1 MITLDHIYYA
11 YPQSSKE
18 NLDDITMEI
27 QDGEAVALIG
37 LSGCGKTTITR
48 ILNGL
53 AYTFFSGKMEGSISL
68 NGIDPSKKELYEI
81 GRMIGSIFQNPKSQF
96 FAEVVEDEI
105 AFGLENYGIER
116 TEIVKRI
123 TDSLHMINGETL
135 RTKNLFQLSSGERQK
150 VAIASI
156 NALDPPVYVFDE
168 PSANLDMASVE
179 ALKRLMAL
187 LKKKGKTLIVS
198 EHRIYY
204 LKDIIDRYYYIEDGK
219 IIRYYTKEIFEHSPV
234 EFFQQQ
240 GLRLYSLDRIEPH
253 VKTISGTR
261 RLKIDNI
268 SFSYNRQSLLK
279 NLSYCFISGTI
290 YGIIGGNGA
299 GKSTFAKVL
308 SGLLREKHGSIYS
321 CGKDSCND
329 IKLNSRTRRKTIYYL
344 SNNLDS
350 NLFEVSAAEELR
362 LNAPAA
368 NTAEILKDYR
378 LDTVADAH
386 PQILSGGQKQRLA
399 IAAASLLKRDVYI
412 FDEPTSGLDGK
423 NMRLIADKM
432 RKLQAQDKIVIVI
445 SHDYEFLME
454 ICSIVLHLNGN
465 SFTEYTAASDKEKIL
480 NILQQEY

>member
-1 MITLDHIYYA
+1 
-11 YPQSSKE
+11 
-18 NLDDITMEI
+18 
-27 QDGEAVALIG
+27 
-37 LSGCGKTTITR
+37 
-48 ILNGL
+48 
-53 AYTFFSGKMEGSISL
+53 
-68 NGIDPSKKELYEI
+68 
-81 GRMIGSIFQNPKSQF
+81 
-96 FAEVVEDEI
+96 
-105 AFGLENYGIER
+105 
-116 TEIVKRI
+116 
-123 TDSLHMINGETL
+123 
-135 RTKNLFQLSSGERQK
+135 
-150 VAIASI
+150 
-156 NALDPPVYVFDE
+156 
-168 PSANLDMASVE
+168 
-179 ALKRLMAL
+179 MAL

-219 IIRYYTKEIFEHSPV
+219 IIRCYTKEIFEHSPV

-253 VKTISGTR
+253 GKTISGTR

-268 SFSYNRQSLLK
+268 SFSYNRQSLLE

-362 LNAPAA
+362 LNDPAA
-368 NTAEILKDYR
+368 DTAEILKDYC

-399 IAAASLLKRDVYI
+399 IAAASLLKRDAYI

>member
-1 MITLDHIYYA
+1 MITLDHIYYS

-53 AYTFFSGKMEGSISL
+53 AYTFFSGKMEGSISI
-68 NGIDPSKKELYEI
+68 NGIDTTKKELYEI

-480 NILQQEY
+480 NILQQE

>member
-27 QDGEAVALIG
+27 QDGEAIALIG

-123 TDSLHMINGETL
+123 TDSLRMINGETL
-135 RTKNLFQLSSGERQK
+135 RTRNLFELSSGERQK

-219 IIRYYTKEIFEHSPV
+219 IIRSYTKDTFEHSPV
-234 EFFQQQ
+234 EFFQGL
-240 GLRLYSLDRIEPH
+240 GLRLYSLDCIEPH
-253 VKTISGTR
+253 GKIMSGTR

-279 NLSYCFISGTI
+279 NLSYCFMSGTI

-308 SGLLREKHGSIYS
+308 SGLLREKHGSISS

-362 LNAPAA
+362 LNDPAA
-368 NTAEILKDYR
+368 DTAEILKDYC
-378 LDTVADAH
+378 LDTVADTH

-423 NMRLIADKM
+423 NMRLVADKM

-454 ICSIVLHLNGN
+454 ICSIVVHLNGN
-465 SFTEYTAASDKEKIL
+465 SFTEYTAASNKEKIL
-480 NILQQEY
+480 NILQQE

>member
-1 MITLDHIYYA
+1 MITLDHICYA

-18 NLDDITMEI
+18 NLNDITMEI

-53 AYTFFSGKMEGSISL
+53 AYKFFSGKMDGCISI
-68 NGIDPSKKELYEI
+68 NGIDPSKKELHEI

-105 AFGLENYGIER
+105 AFGLENYGFER

-123 TDSLHMINGETL
+123 TDSLRMINGETL
-135 RTKNLFQLSSGERQK
+135 RTRNLFQLSSGERQK
-150 VAIASI
+150 VAIASV

-219 IIRYYTKEIFEHSPV
+219 IIRCYTKEMLEHSPI
-234 EFFQQQ
+234 EFFRQQ
-240 GLRLYSLDRIEPH
+240 GLRLCSLDRIEPH
-253 VKTISGTR
+253 GKTMSGTQC
-261 RLKIDNI
+261 LKIDNL
-268 SFSYNRQSLLK
+268 SFSYSRQSLLE
-279 NLSYCFISGTI
+279 NLNYCFTSGII

-308 SGLLREKHGSIYS
+308 SGLLREKHGSISS
-321 CGKDSCND
+321 CGKYSCND
-329 IKLNSRTRRKTIYYL
+329 IKLNCRTRRKTIYYL

-350 NLFEVSAAEELR
+350 NLFEVSATEELR
-362 LNAPAA
+362 LNDPAA
-368 NTAEILKDYR
+368 DAAEILKDYC
-378 LDTVADAH
+378 LDSVANTH

-423 NMRLIADKM
+423 NMRLIAGKM
-432 RKLQAQDKIVIVI
+432 RELQEHDRIVIVI

-454 ICSIVLHLNGN
+454 VCSVVLHLKGK
-465 SFTEYTAASDKEKIL
+465 SFTEYTVATDKEKIL
-480 NILQQEY
+480 NVLQKE

>member
-68 NGIDPSKKELYEI
+68 NSIDPSKKELYEI

-123 TDSLHMINGETL
+123 TDSLRMINGETL
-135 RTKNLFQLSSGERQK
+135 RTRNLFQLSSGERQK

-168 PSANLDMASVE
+168 PSANLDMTSVE

-219 IIRYYTKEIFEHSPV
+219 IIRCYTKEIFEYSPV

-399 IAAASLLKRDVYI
+399 IAAASLLKRDAYI

-432 RKLQAQDKIVIVI
+432 QELQAQDKIVIVI

>member
-1 MITLDHIYYA
+1 MITLDHIYYS

-18 NLDDITMEI
+18 SLNDITMEI

-116 TEIVKRI
+116 TEIVKRL
-123 TDSLHMINGETL
+123 TDSLRMINGETL
-135 RTKNLFQLSSGERQK
+135 RTRNLFQLSSGERQK

-219 IIRYYTKEIFEHSPV
+219 IIRCYTKEIFEHSPV

-253 VKTISGTR
+253 GKTMSGTR

-279 NLSYCFISGTI
+279 NLSYCFMSGTI

-308 SGLLREKHGSIYS
+308 SGLLREKHGSISS

-329 IKLNSRTRRKTIYYL
+329 IKLNCRTRRKTIYYL

-350 NLFEVSAAEELR
+350 NLFEVSAAEEL
-362 LNAPAA
+362 
-368 NTAEILKDYR
+368 LK
-378 LDTVADAH
+378 
-386 PQILSGGQKQRLA
+386 S
-399 IAAASLLKRDVYI
+399 
-412 FDEPTSGLDGK
+412 
-423 NMRLIADKM
+423 
-432 RKLQAQDKIVIVI
+432 
-445 SHDYEFLME
+445 
-454 ICSIVLHLNGN
+454 
-465 SFTEYTAASDKEKIL
+465 
-480 NILQQEY
+480 

>member
-1 MITLDHIYYA
+1 MITLDHIYYS

-123 TDSLHMINGETL
+123 TDSLRMINGETL
-135 RTKNLFQLSSGERQK
+135 RTRNLFQLSSGERQK

-219 IIRYYTKEIFEHSPV
+219 IIRCYTKEIFEYSPV

-253 VKTISGTR
+253 GKTISGTR

-362 LNAPAA
+362 LNDSAA
-368 NTAEILKDYR
+368 DTTEILKDYC
-378 LDTVADAH
+378 LDTVAETH

-399 IAAASLLKRDVYI
+399 IAAASLLKKDAYI

-432 RKLQAQDKIVIVI
+432 RELQAQDKIVIVI

-465 SFTEYTAASDKEKIL
+465 SFTEYTATSDKDKIL
-480 NILQQEY
+480 NILQQE

>member
-1 MITLDHIYYA
+1 
-11 YPQSSKE
+11 
-18 NLDDITMEI
+18 MEI

-123 TDSLHMINGETL
+123 TDSLRMINGETL
-135 RTKNLFQLSSGERQK
+135 RTRNLFQLSSGERQK

-219 IIRYYTKEIFEHSPV
+219 IIRCYTKEIFEHSPV

-240 GLRLYSLDRIEPH
+240 GLRLYSLDCIEPH
-253 VKTISGTR
+253 GKTISGTR

-268 SFSYNRQSLLK
+268 SFSYNRQ
-279 NLSYCFISGTI
+279 
-290 YGIIGGNGA
+290 
-299 GKSTFAKVL
+299 
-308 SGLLREKHGSIYS
+308 
-321 CGKDSCND
+321 
-329 IKLNSRTRRKTIYYL
+329 
-344 SNNLDS
+344 
-350 NLFEVSAAEELR
+350 
-362 LNAPAA
+362 
-368 NTAEILKDYR
+368 
-378 LDTVADAH
+378 
-386 PQILSGGQKQRLA
+386 
-399 IAAASLLKRDVYI
+399 
-412 FDEPTSGLDGK
+412 
-423 NMRLIADKM
+423 
-432 RKLQAQDKIVIVI
+432 
-445 SHDYEFLME
+445 
-454 ICSIVLHLNGN
+454 
-465 SFTEYTAASDKEKIL
+465 
-480 NILQQEY
+480 

>member
-1 MITLDHIYYA
+1 MITLDHIYYS

-53 AYTFFSGKMEGSISL
+53 AYTFFSGKMEGRISL

-123 TDSLHMINGETL
+123 TDSLRMINGETL
-135 RTKNLFQLSSGERQK
+135 RTRNLFQLSSGERQK

-168 PSANLDMASVE
+168 PSANLDMTSVE

-219 IIRYYTKEIFEHSPV
+219 IIRCYTKEIFEYSPV

-253 VKTISGTR
+253 GKTISGTR
-261 RLKIDNI
+261 RLTIDNI
-268 SFSYNRQSLLK
+268 SFSYNRQSLLE

-308 SGLLREKHGSIYS
+308 SGLLREKHGSISS

-329 IKLNSRTRRKTIYYL
+329 IKLNCRTRRKTIYYL

-362 LNAPAA
+362 LNDPAA
-368 NTAEILKDYR
+368 DTAEILKDYR

-386 PQILSGGQKQRLA
+386 PQILSGGQKQRLT
-399 IAAASLLKRDVYI
+399 IAAASLLKRDAYI

-432 RKLQAQDKIVIVI
+432 QELQAQDKIVIVI

-465 SFTEYTAASDKEKIL
+465 SFTEYTAASDKDKIL
-480 NILQQEY
+480 NILQQE

>member
-1 MITLDHIYYA
+1 MITLDHICYA

-81 GRMIGSIFQNPKSQF
+81 GRVIGSIFQNPKSQF

-123 TDSLHMINGETL
+123 TDSLRMINGETL
-135 RTKNLFQLSSGERQK
+135 RTRNLFQLSSGERQK

-219 IIRYYTKEIFEHSPV
+219 IIRSYTKDTFEHSPV
-234 EFFQQQ
+234 EFFQGL
-240 GLRLYSLDRIEPH
+240 GLRLYSLDCIELH
-253 VKTISGTR
+253 GKTMSGTR

-279 NLSYCFISGTI
+279 NLSYCFISGII

-321 CGKDSCND
+321 CGRAHCND
-329 IKLNSRTRRKTIYYL
+329 TKLSCHTRRKKIYYL

-362 LNAPAA
+362 LNDPAA
-368 NTAEILKDYR
+368 DTAKILKDYC
-378 LDTVADAH
+378 LDNVADTH

-399 IAAASLLKRDVYI
+399 IAAASLLKKNAYI

-423 NMRLIADKM
+423 NMRLVADKM

-480 NILQQEY
+480 NILQQE

>member
-81 GRMIGSIFQNPKSQF
+81 GRMIGSVFQNPKSQF

-480 NILQQEY
+480 NILQQE

>member
-1 MITLDHIYYA
+1 MITLDHIYYS

-123 TDSLHMINGETL
+123 TDSLRMINGETL
-135 RTKNLFQLSSGERQK
+135 RTRNLFQLSSGERQK

-219 IIRYYTKEIFEHSPV
+219 IIRCYTKEIFEHSPV

-240 GLRLYSLDRIEPH
+240 GLRLYSLDCIEPH
-253 VKTISGTR
+253 GKTMSGTR

-268 SFSYNRQSLLK
+268 SFSYNRQSLLE

-329 IKLNSRTRRKTIYYL
+329 IKLNCRTRRKTIYYL

-362 LNAPAA
+362 LNDPAA
-368 NTAEILKDYR
+368 DTAEILKDYC

-399 IAAASLLKRDVYI
+399 IAAASLLKRDAYI

-432 RKLQAQDKIVIVI
+432 RELQAQDKIVIVI

-480 NILQQEY
+480 NILQQE